1 MTNEVW
7 FDETDASLDDAAARY
22 LRERYR
28 FEVRYKLPAAER
40 RFSRTVWNDVAEM
53 GWLAVTTPEEDEGLG
68 VRMTSVC
75 LLGKAAGRGLLNEP
89 LTSGLVAAWAIA
101 SSANVD
107 QRETLL
113 PRLHAGHLR
122 VACVFAEGD
131 EVRVEGGALHGRKT
145 VVIDADIADHLL
157 VLVQAAGQAPT
168 LHLVE
173 AGAPGVR
180 REVYPLLDGRGAAT
194 VTFDGCR
201 ATLLGEGNAVSAS
214 AVHRAMLL
222 GALATAADSY
232 GAMSATF
239 DLTLEYLKT
248 RRQFSKPI
256 GTHQVLQHRAV
267 DMHIRVGESKAVLDK
282 AAVSLQAGTDSAARD
297 VHAAKAFVCDE
308 ARKLAHDAVQMH
320 GGIGITDE
328 YAVSHYLRRIR
339 VNEQLYGS
347 TEQHFQWFAA
357 ASAASDTHATNP

>member
-7 FDETDASLDDAAARY
+7 FDETDATLDDSAARY

-28 FEVRYKLPAAER
+28 FETRYKLPAVER

-53 GWLAVTTPEEDEGLG
+53 GWLGVTTPEEDAGLG

-75 LLGKAAGRGLLNEP
+75 LLGKAAGRALLNEP
-89 LTSGLVAAWAIA
+89 LTSCLVAAGAIA
-101 SSANVD
+101 SCASVD

-113 PRLHAGHLR
+113 PRLHAGDLR
-122 VACVFAEGD
+122 VACVFADGD
-131 EVRVEGGALHGRKT
+131 EVRVEGEALRGRKA

-157 VLVQAAGQAPT
+157 VFVQSAGQAPT

-173 AGAPGVR
+173 AGAAGLR
-180 REVYPLLDGRGAAT
+180 RETYPLLDGRGAAT
-194 VTFDGCR
+194 LGFDGCR
-201 ATLLGEGNAVSAS
+201 AARVGNGHAAS
-214 AVHRAMLL
+214 VVHRAMLL
-222 GALATAADSY
+222 GALATAADSH
-232 GAMSATF
+232 GAMSAAF

-248 RRQFSKPI
+248 RRQFGKPI
-256 GTHQVLQHRAV
+256 ASHQALQHRAV
-267 DMHIRVGESKAVLDK
+267 DMHIRIGESKAVLDK
-282 AAVSLQAGTDSAARD
+282 AAVSLQAGTASAARD

-357 ASAASDTHATNP
+357 ASAASNTHAQTP